1 MVSWENLVKRM
12 WFRDKRIS
20 REEGLKSQEKE
31 MPKDR
36 DAKRKRR
43 QRKAAEKTSV
53 SRTSDGIRTTLS
65 GEKSVWQVSDPR
77 DVNRRN
83 CQDSEM
89 TSANQIKRN
98 WHRQK
103 RMPGERSVKEKEPQK
118 LTQWTAATTSRSGCV
133 PIGFPFSLKASPPF
147 ETSVTPLAWALLA
160 PVYIVFVGRV
170 SGALCWISAVPKV
183 SSVSAPVYPSQQE
196 NPDAQ
201 SSDMVTRAS
210 ASSASTVSSVSSAS
224 VVSSTW
230 LNQIESILTRAECR
244 TSGLMRVLLW
254 VFFALLR
261 VALPFFFG
269 SLHLGVKLWSV
280 GCMSCG
286 LWKSPA

>member
-1 MVSWENLVKRM
+1 
-12 WFRDKRIS
+12 
-20 REEGLKSQEKE
+20 

-89 TSANQIKRN
+89 TSANQIKRK

-103 RMPGERSVKEKEPQK
+103 RMPGERSVKEKEPQETVNGRDNQSVR
-118 LTQWTAATTSRSGCV
+118 LRSYRLS
-133 PIGFPFSLKASPPF
+133 IFFESFPPF

-224 VVSSTW
+224 GVSSTS

-244 TSGLMRVLLW
+244 TSGLMRVLL
-254 VFFALLR
+254 
-261 VALPFFFG
+261 
-269 SLHLGVKLWSV
+269 
-280 GCMSCG
+280 
-286 LWKSPA
+286 

>member
-1 MVSWENLVKRM
+1 MASEQHCQERRVCGRSRTPEMSTGGTVKIQR
-12 WFRDKRIS
+12 WQAQTRS
-20 REEGLKSQEKE
+20 RESGIVRKGCREKE
-31 MPKDR
+31 VS
-36 DAKRKRR
+36 KRK
-43 QRKAAEKTSV
+43 S
-53 SRTSDGIRTTLS
+53 
-65 GEKSVWQVSDPR
+65 P
-77 DVNRRN
+77 
-83 CQDSEM
+83 
-89 TSANQIKRN
+89 KR
-98 WHRQK
+98 
-103 RMPGERSVKEKEPQK
+103 
-118 LTQWTAATTSRSGCV
+118 QWTAATTSRSGCV

-224 VVSSTW
+224 GVSSTW

-254 VFFALLR
+254 VFFAWLR